1 LISFQTEHHIEPSE
15 FRNVLIRSTLGDRR
29 PVNDPE
35 RIKKMAE
42 NASLIITARDG
53 KKLVGIARSVTDFTY
68 CTYLSD
74 LAVDQDYQKQGIGK
88 DLIRLTKLAVP
99 EASLILLSAPAARH
113 YYPKIGM
120 DKHEACYILRDVNNL
135 T

>member
-1 LISFQTEHHIEPSE
+1 
-15 FRNVLIRSTLGDRR
+15 
-29 PVNDPE
+29 
-35 RIKKMAE
+35 MAE